1 MSRTRGTIDI
11 ALIIGAIAITAIGI
25 LAYLFPTT
33 KVPDPGGK
41 YEVGLKIIELSDET
55 RLDPFSDAKMSRRL
69 IIDIWYPSDDTSGSR
84 RSPWFRNHSVFVNS
98 LAENYD
104 LPPILFQHLRAVKTN
119 SFLDAV
125 PSADARNLP
134 AVIFSPGTPAIV
146 PLYFAFAEYLAS
158 RGIVVIGI
166 EHPYGASVVEFSDG
180 TQFHFNRDR
189 VMELPGAE
197 TFEEGVRLS
206 MKLMAEDLSFV
217 IDKLVEL
224 NKSNHVLAGV
234 FDTERVIAFGHSG
247 GGGVVHF
254 ASLYDERIKALL
266 TFDPAL
272 FVMNEREIS
281 KGIKIPA
288 LIMETDE
295 WEEREESGRIADL
308 INSSS
313 VPPYHIIIPD
323 AKHPDFAMLDQISPL
338 ANFLDFTGV
347 FMKDGGEYYL
357 YSVIH
362 GFIDYVFGNRS
373 KEEFYSDLLQR
384 EDVKLFE
391 GVDEILKR

>member
-134 AVIFSPGTPAIV
+134 AVILSPGTPAIV

-166 EHPYGASVVEFSDG
+166 EHPYG
-180 TQFHFNRDR
+180 
-189 VMELPGAE
+189 
-197 TFEEGVRLS
+197 
-206 MKLMAEDLSFV
+206 
-217 IDKLVEL
+217 
-224 NKSNHVLAGV
+224 
-234 FDTERVIAFGHSG
+234 
-247 GGGVVHF
+247 
-254 ASLYDERIKALL
+254 
-266 TFDPAL
+266 
-272 FVMNEREIS
+272 
-281 KGIKIPA
+281 
-288 LIMETDE
+288 
-295 WEEREESGRIADL
+295 
-308 INSSS
+308 
-313 VPPYHIIIPD
+313 
-323 AKHPDFAMLDQISPL
+323 
-338 ANFLDFTGV
+338 
-347 FMKDGGEYYL
+347 
-357 YSVIH
+357 
-362 GFIDYVFGNRS
+362 
-373 KEEFYSDLLQR
+373 
-384 EDVKLFE
+384 
-391 GVDEILKR
+391 

>member
-55 RLDPFSDAKMSRRL
+55 RLDPFSDVKMSRRL

-98 LAENYD
+98 LADNYD
-104 LPPILFQHLRAVKTN
+104 LPPVLFQFLRPVKTN
-119 SFLDAV
+119 SFINAV
-125 PSADARNLP
+125 PSESAKNLP
-134 AVIFSPGTPAIV
+134 VVILSPGTPAIV
-146 PLYFAFAEYLAS
+146 PLYFSFAEYLAS

-180 TQFHFNRDR
+180 TQFHFDRDR

-217 IDKLVEL
+217 IDKLIEL

-247 GGGVVHF
+247 GGGAAHF
-254 ASLYDERIKALL
+254 ASINDPRIKALL
-266 TFDPAL
+266 SFDPAL
-272 FVMNEREIS
+272 FVMSDAEINR
-281 KGIKIPA
+281 GIDIPS

-295 WEEREESGRIADL
+295 WKYREESGRISDMIEA
-308 INSSS
+308 SP
-313 VPPYHIIIPD
+313 VPPFHIRIPE
-323 AKHPDFAMLDQISPL
+323 AKHPDFAMLDRLSPL
-338 ANFLDFTGV
+338 AHYLGFTGD
-347 FMKDGGEYYL
+347 FMKDGGEGYL
-357 YSVIH
+357 YRAIYS
-362 GFIDYVFGNRS
+362 FIEYVFGNQSR
-373 KEEFYSDLLQR
+373 EELCSALLQR
-384 EDVKLFE
+384 EDVRVFE
-391 GVDEILKR
+391 GLDEIIR

>member
-98 LAENYD
+98 LADNYD
-104 LPPILFQHLRAVKTN
+104 LPPVLFQFLRPVKTN
-119 SFLDAV
+119 SFINAV
-125 PSADARNLP
+125 PSESAKNLP
-134 AVIFSPGTPAIV
+134 VVILSPGTPAIV
-146 PLYFAFAEYLAS
+146 PLYFSFAEYLAS

-180 TQFHFNRDR
+180 TQFHFDRDR

-217 IDKLVEL
+217 IDKLIEL

-247 GGGVVHF
+247 GGGAAHF
-254 ASLYDERIKALL
+254 ASINDPRIKALL
-266 TFDPAL
+266 SFDPAL
-272 FVMNEREIS
+272 FVMSDAEINR
-281 KGIKIPA
+281 GIDIPS

-295 WEEREESGRIADL
+295 WKYREESGRISDMIEA
-308 INSSS
+308 SP
-313 VPPYHIIIPD
+313 VPPFHIRIPE
-323 AKHPDFAMLDQISPL
+323 AKHPDFAMLDRLSPL
-338 ANFLDFTGV
+338 AHYLGFTGD
-347 FMKDGGEYYL
+347 FMKDGGEGYL
-357 YSVIH
+357 YRAIYS
-362 GFIDYVFGNRS
+362 FIEYVFGNQSR
-373 KEEFYSDLLQR
+373 EELCSALLQR
-384 EDVKLFE
+384 EDVRVFE
-391 GVDEILKR
+391 GLDEIIR

>member
-33 KVPDPGGK
+33 KVPDPGGE

-55 RLDPFSDAKMSRRL
+55 RLDPFSDVKMSRRL

-84 RSPWFRNHSVFVNS
+84 RSPWFRSHSVFVNS
-98 LAENYD
+98 LADNYD
-104 LPPILFQHLRAVKTN
+104 LPPVLFQFLRSVKTN
-119 SFLDAV
+119 SFINAV
-125 PSADARNLP
+125 PSESAKNLP
-134 AVIFSPGTPAIV
+134 VVILSPGTPAIV
-146 PLYFAFAEYLAS
+146 PLYFSFAEYLAS

-217 IDKLVEL
+217 IDKLIEL

-247 GGGVVHF
+247 GGGAAHF
-254 ASLYDERIKALL
+254 ASINDPRIKALL
-266 TFDPAL
+266 SFDPAL
-272 FVMNEREIS
+272 FVMSDAEINR
-281 KGIKIPA
+281 GIDIPS

-295 WEEREESGRIADL
+295 WKYREESGRISDMIEA
-308 INSSS
+308 SP
-313 VPPYHIIIPD
+313 VPPFHIRIPE
-323 AKHPDFAMLDQISPL
+323 AKHPDFAMLDRLSPL
-338 ANFLDFTGV
+338 AHYLGFTGD
-347 FMKDGGEYYL
+347 FMKDGGEGYL
-357 YSVIH
+357 YRAIYS
-362 GFIDYVFGNRS
+362 FIEYVFGNQSR
-373 KEEFYSDLLQR
+373 EELCSALLQR
-384 EDVKLFE
+384 EDVRVFE
-391 GVDEILKR
+391 GLDEIIR